1 MKTFSRSIGAVA
13 LTVLLLGGGQVLAM
27 GSGFGDDPAAKYK
40 EAVEAVEAK
49 KYDEAVQGLEAVL
62 EDDSRNAD
70 ALNYMG
76 FSYRKLGR
84 YELALNYY
92 TRALKVNPDH
102 KGANEYIGEA
112 YLELNQPEKAKTHLD
127 RLAKL
132 CDSSCEEYAGLKK
145 VWDAWQAKQKP
156 S

>member
-1 MKTFSRSIGAVA
+1 MKRFSNSIGAIT
-13 LTVLLLGGGQVLAM
+13 LTALLLGAGPALSMGG
-27 GSGFGDDPAAKYK
+27 GFGDDPAAKYK

-49 KYDEAVQGLEAVL
+49 KYDDAIKSLEAVL
-62 EDDSRNAD
+62 EDDGRNAD

-84 YELALNYY
+84 YELALNFY

-132 CDSSCEEYAGLKK
+132 CNSSCEEYDGLKK
-145 VWDAWQAKQKP
+145 AWDAWQAKQKR